1 MYNRDYK
8 SNNYNNKN
16 LVNRDYEYDSEYKK
30 DLNVVNEDNQENDYE
45 TVQGTDYDEQNF
57 LDYEYEDGT
66 KESVR
71 VKAEGFSNDKVYS
84 EKERDITLKM
94 PEFERIVCK
103 KSDREDDAISDVFMA
118 ILVIALVGSPVIVPV
133 LSTTFESLIRFIM
146 AILR

>member
-103 KSDREDDAISDVFMA
+103 KSDREDDAISDVFMG

-133 LSTTFESLIRFIM
+133 LSATFEGLVRFIM
-146 AILR
+146 AIIR

>member
-1 MYNRDYK
+1 MYNRNYK

-45 TVQGTDYDEQNF
+45 TVQGTDYDEQYF

-71 VKAEGFSNDKVYS
+71 VKAEGWYEFFKY
-84 EKERDITLKM
+84 TLKGCRYYKSES
-94 PEFERIVCK
+94 PERHYPFGKVLKITFAFLNK
-103 KSDREDDAISDVFMA
+103 KEYKGFAVH
-118 ILVIALVGSPVIVPV
+118 V
-133 LSTTFESLIRFIM
+133 
-146 AILR
+146 